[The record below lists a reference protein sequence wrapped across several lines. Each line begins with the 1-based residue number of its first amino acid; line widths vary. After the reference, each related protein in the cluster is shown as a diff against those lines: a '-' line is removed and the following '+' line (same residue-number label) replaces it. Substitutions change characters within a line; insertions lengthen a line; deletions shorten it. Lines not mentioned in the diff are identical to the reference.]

1 MAQFRNM
8 VNYFRACLQADNRS
22 FNLLNFFGKKVEFQ
36 RILNSSELLQ
46 PKMPYIPIDSEWAIS
61 IEKDLELFAKE
72 KTLYVG
78 AFFVMGSVSIAGKK
92 HKIFAP
98 LLLNQV
104 ELIHQEGF
112 YALQFNVGQS
122 ILNPTAVQYLTQKN
136 PTINAYDYLLEHLPD
151 GYLGFEEGVKIETE
165 LNHIFTNIDTTFLK
179 EYPNVLSDKEV
190 KKLYRSR
197 KPFQEDQGFKI
208 LPALGV
214 GLIQKTQTAR
224 GILTELREIAEENT
238 PSMPLKQLLLGEKET
253 AKVGEPIPIYVP
265 VSLNLAQQ
273 GIFTAVHYC
282 TQTLIIGP
290 PGTGKSFTIAA
301 IAADAIAKGQ
311 SVLIAAKN
319 FQAVEVIAQKIEK
332 DFDLKKVGIAASSK
346 NWRGKVSK
354 RLRNILNGIGVRK
367 VLRNDLQG
375 MEDYVKQTLVK
386 IENVENI
393 LTAREEQELEW
404 GKQLTQT
411 KSAFLLK
418 IKKWWIRRKVHRIRS
433 YFELFQILEHLLK
446 AKDKQL
452 NKWLKSKSKYQI
464 YHTLETAR
472 GDLQQFL
479 KGIQART
486 GLLKENLFNS
496 IDLDRVFHAL
506 PLWLVS
512 ASEVNQII
520 PLQKELFD
528 LVIIDEATQCD
539 IASAIPLL
547 YRGKKAIIVGDP
559 KQLRHISFLSFARQN
574 LLQEQHDLT
583 DKNLLN
589 YRQNSILDLA
599 TAVIQNQQQVH
610 FLNEHYRSLPDIIQF
625 SNATFYDNA
634 LRLMTATPL
643 NRQKKAVFVHQIE
656 GQRDKKGVNAIEVK
670 AVVDW
675 VLQKIETEKDLPK
688 DLCKS
693 IGILSPFRDQVTALQ
708 NAFKAEID
716 LKNIE
721 RHQIL
726 IGTPFHFQGEEKD
739 IMLLSFGVD
748 SETHPSTFQYLNRT
762 DVFNVS
768 ITRARTEQHLFLSIP
783 TSKLPHRLLLTKYLA
798 SISNTSIA
806 QLPIIQEGAF
816 DDFLMEVVQV
826 LHEKFK
832 VKEVYQ
838 AYAIARVELD
848 IVIVLNEQPYC
859 IDLIG
864 YPSEMGEALTSER
877 VNILARMGVKTFPLT
892 YSSWLL
898 NRHVVVRELKGFLKV

>member
-1 MAQFRNM
+1 MSQFHDTI
-8 VNYFRACLQADNRS
+8 NYFRECLQADNRS
-22 FNLLNFFGKKVEFQ
+22 FSLLNFFGKKVEFQ

-78 AFFVMGSVSIAGKK
+78 AFFVMGSVLIAGKK

-98 LLLNQV
+98 LLLNRV
-104 ELIHQEGF
+104 ELIHQDEF
-112 YALQFNVGQS
+112 YVLQFNVGQS
-122 ILNPTAVQYLTQKN
+122 ILNPTAVQYLTQKD
-136 PTINAYDYLLEHLPD
+136 PSINAYDYLLEHLPD

-179 EYPNVLSDKEV
+179 EYPNVLSDNEV
-190 KKLYRSR
+190 KKLYKSR
-197 KPFQEDQGFKI
+197 KPFQENQGFKI

-253 AKVGEPIPIYVP
+253 SKVGESIPIYVP
-265 VSLNLAQQ
+265 ASLNLAQQ
-273 GIFTAVHYC
+273 DIFTAVHYC

-332 DFDLKKVGIAASSK
+332 DFDLKKVGIAASTK

-354 RLRNILNGIGVRK
+354 RLRNILNGIGVRR
-367 VLRNDLQG
+367 VLKNDLKG
-375 MEDYVKQTLVK
+375 IEHSVKRTLLEIK
-386 IENVENI
+386 RIGTI
-393 LTAREEQELEW
+393 LTAREQQELEW
-404 GKQLTQT
+404 GKQLIQT
-411 KSAFLLK
+411 KPELLLN
-418 IKKWWIRRKVHRIRS
+418 IRTWWIRRKVRRLRS
-433 YFELFQILEHLLK
+433 YFDLFQVLEYQLK
-446 AKDKQL
+446 EKNKRL
-452 NKWLKSKSKYQI
+452 NKWLKLKSKYQI
-464 YHTLETAR
+464 YNTLKTAR
-472 GDLQQFL
+472 KDLQLFL

-496 IDLDRVFHAL
+496 IDLDKVFHAL

-574 LLQEQHDLT
+574 LLQEQYNLT
-583 DKNLLN
+583 NKNLLN

-625 SNATFYDNA
+625 SNVTFYDNA
-634 LRLMTATPL
+634 LQLMTATPL

-670 AVVDW
+670 AVMDW
-675 VLQKIETEKDLPK
+675 VLQRIETEKELPQE
-688 DLCKS
+688 LCKS

-708 NAFKAEID
+708 NAFKTEID

-748 SETHPSTFQYLNRT
+748 SNTHPSTFQYLNRT

-783 TSKLPHRLLLTKYLA
+783 TLKLPHRLLLTQYLA
-798 SISNTSIA
+798 SVSTISTA
-806 QLPIIQEGAF
+806 QLPVVKNGAF
-816 DDFLMEVVQV
+816 DDFLTEVVQ
-826 LHEKFK
+826 LLYKKFK

-838 AYAIARVELD
+838 AYAIAGVELD
-848 IVIVLNEQPYC
+848 IVVVLKEQPFC

-864 YPSEMGEALTSER
+864 YPSEMGEALSAER

-892 YSSWLL
+892 YTSWLL
-898 NRHVVVRELKGFLKV
+898 NRQVVAQELKSFLKI